1 MNFSE
6 EITTF
11 HKARYE
17 TKIIQ
22 IVDVYCGD
30 GTNIGEHKAIASLL
44 AEGWGIAGVA
54 GGINHSPPLYDNGQT
69 ILTTA
74 WLIVLEREIY
84 EGPPMPKPVE
94 GTTVG

>member
-17 TKIIQ
+17 TKVIQ
-22 IVDVYCGD
+22 IVDMYCSSTD
-30 GTNIGEHKAIASLL
+30 LSKDLLIAPLL
-44 AEGWGIAGVA
+44 AEGWGITGVA
-54 GGINHSPPLYDNGQT
+54 GGGSATQVNPQYGGQNVIT
-69 ILTTA
+69 SV
-74 WLIVLEREIY
+74 WLIVLEREID